1 MIDGEF
7 LDGEEYLIDDLY
19 DMGEGELR
27 AEIEKYAKLA
37 RRYPH
42 PTTQHQMSY
51 RYAHLRHGEAMKILE
66 ARSK

>member
-1 MIDGEF
+1 MIDHEF
-7 LDGEEYLIDDLY
+7 LDGEDYLIDDLY
-19 DMGEGELR
+19 DMGDGELR

-42 PTTQHQMSY
+42 PTTRHQPAY
-51 RYAHLRHGEAMKILE
+51 RYAHLRHSEAVAILE